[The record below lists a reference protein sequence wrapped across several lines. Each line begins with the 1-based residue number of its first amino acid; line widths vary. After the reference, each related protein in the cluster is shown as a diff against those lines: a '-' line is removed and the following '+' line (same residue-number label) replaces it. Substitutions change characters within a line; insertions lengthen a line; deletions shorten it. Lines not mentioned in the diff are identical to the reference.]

1 MDFSLSYSFWISIVS
16 NSDLKSY
23 PEKWHNQNHHIVIKV
38 PPLGVTFIK
47 GKELNIDTI
56 EIDSNNKV
64 SIGGKSK
71 KGRKV
76 SSKAKT
82 KEL

>member
-1 MDFSLSYSFWISIVS
+1 MK
-16 NSDLKSY
+16 NSELTSY
-23 PEKWHNQNHHIVIKV
+23 PYKWHNKNHHIVIKV

-56 EIDSNNKV
+56 QIDSNDKV
-64 SIGGKSK
+64 SIGGKRS
-71 KGRKV
+71 RKV